1 MVSILIGMYSK
12 LTLKYRE
19 ENKSSQ
25 IVNIGSCSFHV
36 THGVLQA
43 GIMETDWEIHKV
55 LHAIWK
61 ISDDSPVRRDIY
73 KW

>member
-1 MVSILIGMYSK
+1 M
-12 LTLKYRE
+12 
-19 ENKSSQ
+19 
-25 IVNIGSCSFHV
+25 
-36 THGVLQA
+36 HGVLQA
-43 GIMETDWEIHKV
+43 GIMETDSEIHKV

>member
-12 LTLKYRE
+12 FTLKYRE
-19 ENKSSQ
+19 ENKSSE
-25 IVNIGSCSFHV
+25 IVNIGSCNFHV
-36 THGVLQA
+36 MHGVLQA

-55 LHAIWK
+55 LRAIWK